1 MRISHKILYQSWEFL
16 WVVSFLKL
24 LFCCSEFAVASA
36 SSKSANTCAHSR
48 MHGSVQSAA
57 LVLTPVS
64 GEPCQ
69 AANQTQSIRLNENWS
84 PSAFTNIPLLQTA
97 EWFHRRSSPTR
108 LTLERAP
115 VDGGCDHNKP
125 GWKKSFNTVCCF
137 PAESSCNVNT
147 LWWLIWGG
155 LCWERAQDC
164 GV

>member
-1 MRISHKILYQSWEFL
+1 MRISHKILDQSWEFL

-24 LFCCSEFAVASA
+24 LLCCSEFAAVSA
-36 SSKSANTCAHSR
+36 SSKSANTRAHSR

-64 GEPCQ
+64 GEPRQ
-69 AANQTQSIRLNENWS
+69 AANQTQSIWLNENWS
-84 PSAFTNIPLLQTA
+84 PSAFTNMKA
-97 EWFHRRSSPTR
+97 ESFHRRSSPTR

-125 GWKKSFNTVCCF
+125 GWKKSFNTVCSF
-137 PAESSCNVNT
+137 PAQNSCNVNT

-155 LCWERAQDC
+155 LCRERAQDC